1 MKHGI
6 LYAAI
11 AAALGAGAYYAVQ
24 QQNADAAGTL
34 TYVPADTL
42 VFMGDLEPASWK
54 ETVSPLQARFS
65 QLFTG
70 GATTSIQE
78 IERLQNEIIAK
89 PEEWNDGLRFIFGL
103 YAEYVTMLTKGTIN
117 PQDLG
122 LADKLDAAFYTVGAL
137 PVLRFKLENEA
148 NFDNLAL
155 LKQGQNFKIIEL
167 NGSKSEPTHMYDPK
181 HSLFFAWKE
190 IYKHWK
196 IMSKIAAINK
206 KSGTENLTL
215 KDGIKILTEN
225 LKIEKKLRKL
235 SLVG

>member
-148 NFDNLAL
+148 NFDKFITAAETRTKAKADTAK
-155 LKQGQNFKIIEL
+155 LKEF
-167 NGSKSEPTHMYDPK
+167 S
-181 HSLFFAWKE
+181 
-190 IYKHWK
+190 YKHRYLHKLAQNLSKFTK
-196 IMSKIAAINK
+196 IST
-206 KSGTENLTL
+206 GYLGQPL
-215 KDGIKILTEN
+215 
-225 LKIEKKLRKL
+225 
-235 SLVG
+235 